1 MAKSSDQHASCSPPL
16 CYFSFIGEDR
26 PGHTAEI
33 MSPCWLR
40 KGGGGW
46 ASLLR
51 SLPLRLGAPNQQKL
65 SKYKPKKSRHLWN
78 GTKTEK

>member
-16 CYFSFIGEDR
+16 CYFSFIGEDT
-26 PGHTAEI
+26 PGHAAEI

-40 KGGGGW
+40 KGGGGGW

-51 SLPLRLGAPNQQKL
+51 SLPLRLGATAFFQ
-65 SKYKPKKSRHLWN
+65 SYKYQSHRKK
-78 GTKTEK
+78 